1 MPIEKL
7 FSQQQFQTSAKNGAA
22 SNSFDSFA
30 AMAMPSS
37 KTEDWK
43 YSDLSRVDFTKFSAL
58 VPFEPTFLAE
68 NCSITKAPPRDNWL
82 ASDKLEAAIKTFSF
96 FSSHAKA
103 SGKAKLQAVFAPTS
117 SAVCTTVIELA
128 DDCTLDYYEDYSSLP
143 QQSFFGCKTLFL
155 LGEGSTINYYSLQRF
170 GEGVFSLVNKEFHLG
185 KGSVANVVQAELGA
199 SFSRVKLQQHFDGDG
214 SSAPVNKAVF
224 FGSGKQHFDLTTDA
238 FHHARDTK
246 SDIVVKGA
254 LKNNA
259 TSVYRGLIKIDKTAS
274 GTDSFL
280 QDRVLH
286 LSKGVASNSIP
297 SLKIDNNDVRASHGA
312 TISKLN
318 EESLFYLASRGLPR
332 PASERLVVEGFVNDV
347 VSGIPKQEVRAAI
360 NAIMEQK
367 LV

>member
-1 MPIEKL
+1 MSIEKL
-7 FSQQQFQTSAKNGAA
+7 FSKQQFQACVSGATSANY
-22 SNSFDSFA
+22 DSFA
-30 AMAMPSS
+30 TMPMPSS

-43 YSDLSRVDFTKFSAL
+43 YSDLSTINFSSFSTL
-58 VPFEPTFLAE
+58 SSFEPKFLGE
-68 NCSITKAPPRDNWL
+68 NCAKTKSSPPNWQP
-82 ASDKLEAAIKTFSF
+82 SDKLEAAIKTFSF
-96 FSSHAKA
+96 FSTRAKA
-103 SGKAKLQAVFAPTS
+103 SGKANLQATFSPAA
-117 SAVCTTVIELA
+117 SAVCTNVIELSN
-128 DDCTLDYYEDYSSLP
+128 DCTLDYYEDYSCLP

-170 GEGVFSLVNKEFHLG
+170 GEGVFSLINKEFHLG
-185 KGSVANVVQAELGA
+185 SGATANVIQAELGA

-224 FGSGKQHFDLTTDA
+224 FGSGSQHFDLTTDA
-238 FHHARDTK
+238 FHHAKGTR

-254 LKNNA
+254 LKGKA

-318 EESLFYLASRGLPR
+318 EESLFYLSSRGLQR
-332 PASERLVVEGFVNDV
+332 PTAERLVVEGFVNDV
-347 VSGIPKQEVRAAI
+347 VCGIPKEKI
-360 NAIMEQK
+360 TETIDDIIEEK
-367 LV
+367 LA